1 MKKYI
6 LFFVLALGITGIS
19 KAQVAIGTSTPDA
32 SAKFQIDAT
41 DKGFLAPR
49 IALTSLTDN
58 TTIASPA
65 TGLMV
70 YCNGT
75 GGLEEGFYYWNGSS
89 WTKMSQVS
97 NNQDLGYVVG
107 WPSNAN
113 PPGYLL
119 PLSGGTYNWA
129 DYPEFQTFNGT
140 YASQFIASSTATTFT
155 LKDINSTGRF
165 LRGGST
171 AGTDQAGATKLPV
184 VPFAVSTA
192 GAHTH
197 SVDPASV
204 NTNTTGGH
212 NHWVDPSAF
221 TSSTN
226 GNHTHGHNATGGQ
239 WNPGLA
245 YNNGWNT
252 TTGYDYTWGELNE
265 VYTTALDIWWAGD
278 HSHTIDVPGTTS
290 STNGDHAHSVDVAA
304 TTSTSNGDHTHTIS
318 GGDAETRPINT
329 SIVWCIKV
337 KPTAAAG
344 NITINNVNGIT
355 TASNGLTAS
364 PSEVKLGGTLSENTT
379 IAKGT
384 NNLTFTGT
392 GTLTNNGPFTNVGA
406 ITNTGVLTNSG
417 SVGIG
422 LTSPTTPLHVENA
435 ESFVTGVSSPSV
447 NSVPTLYLHN
457 TNNSNTGAHAI
468 SALRVMPGGGN
479 PYQSW
484 DIEGVAGYSMGL
496 DNAGTDQLVIANNW
510 RLDLATASSKM
521 MIMNRTGQSRMIVPD
536 QNGGYS
542 SGWPAGWGGGINT
555 YDLSCFG
562 IYYNTLFA
570 QSDKRLKNNVQN
582 VDAAALNK
590 YMQLRPVTYYWN
602 QGKSEDKGLQYGF
615 IAQEVEALF
624 PEMVLTGSDEMQT
637 KSMNYQALHSMTV
650 KMVQSQQQTIERQ
663 QAQIDA
669 LMERL
674 DRLEKGSKK

>member
-6 LFFVLALGITGIS
+6 ISFAFALGLIS
-19 KAQVAIGTSTPDA
+19 NIEAQVAIGTSTPDA

-49 IALTSLTDN
+49 VALTSLTDN

-75 GGLEEGFYYWNGSS
+75 GGLEAGFYYWNGSS

-119 PLSGGTYNWA
+119 PLSGGTFNWA

-171 AGTDQAGATKLPV
+171 AGTDQAGSTKLPV
-184 VPFAVSTA
+184 IPFAISTA

-197 SVDPASV
+197 SVDPAAV
-204 NTNTTGGH
+204 
-212 NHWVDPSAF
+212 

-226 GNHTHGHNATGGQ
+226 GEHTHGHNAPGGNAQ
-239 WNPGLA
+239 PGLA
-245 YNNGWNT
+245 YASGWET
-252 TTGYDYTWGELNE
+252 TTGYDNSWGELNE
-265 VYTTALDIWWAGD
+265 VWTMGLQIYNAG
-278 HSHTIDVPGTTS
+278 SHNHT
-290 STNGDHAHSVDVAA
+290 VDVAA
-304 TTSTSNGDHTHTIS
+304 TTSSSNGDHTHTIS

-355 TASNGLTAS
+355 SASNGLTAS

-379 IAKGT
+379 IAKGS
-384 NNLTFTGT
+384 NNLTLTGT

-406 ITNTGVLTNSG
+406 ITNTGNVSNTGVLTNTG
-417 SVGIG
+417 KVGVG
-422 LTSPTTPLHVENA
+422 TTSPATAIHVENA
-435 ESFVTGVSSPSV
+435 GVMGTDSPGSNNVPSIYLNNTNNASTGAHSTSTLRVQPNGGNAFNSWDV
-447 NSVPTLYLHN
+447 NGVAGFSMGLHN
-457 TNNSNTGAHAI
+457 T
-468 SALRVMPGGGN
+468 
-479 PYQSW
+479 
-484 DIEGVAGYSMGL
+484 
-496 DNAGTDQLVIANNW
+496 GTDQLVIANNW
-510 RLDLATASSKM
+510 DFNIASNANK
-521 MIMNRTGQSRMIVPD
+521 IVTINRTGQSRFIVTD

-555 YDLSCFG
+555 YDLSCLG
-562 IYYNTLFA
+562 IYYNSMFA

-582 VDAAALNK
+582 VNATDLTK
-590 YMQLRPVTYYWN
+590 FMQLRPVTYYWN

-624 PEMVLTGSDEMQT
+624 PDMVLTGSDEMQT

-650 KMVQSQQQTIERQ
+650 KMVQTQQQTIERQ